1 MFDLHLHIL
10 PGIDDG
16 SRDFS
21 ESIEMAKK
29 LVDLGFRGGFCT
41 SHYIADST
49 QSADNDLK
57 RELRQ
62 RLQSE
67 LNKANINFK
76 LLAGNEIYID
86 PKMVESL
93 IQKKSS
99 ALGED
104 SQEGRK

>member
-16 SRDFS
+16 SRNFS

-29 LVDLGFRGGFCT
+29 LVDLGFKGGFCT

-49 QSADNDLK
+49 QSANNDLK
-57 RELRQ
+57 RQLRQ

-67 LNKANINFK
+67 LDK
-76 LLAGNEIYID
+76 YT
-86 PKMVESL
+86 L
-93 IQKKSS
+93 IQKWWKV
-99 ALGED
+99 
-104 SQEGRK
+104 